1 MNDIHSIIQHA
12 EQHCKTHSTRLTVKR
27 KQVLSG
33 LIECNKALSAYELI
47 DFCKE
52 HYDLDISAM
61 SVYRIL
67 EFLEGEHLVHKLKLA
82 NKYVSCAHIGCT
94 HAHGVS
100 QFLIC
105 SKCSKVK
112 EVYIKPATMTDLQVT
127 AQEAGFM
134 LIGPELEMNC
144 LCDDCLAQ
152 AA

>member
-1 MNDIHSIIQHA
+1 MNNIHGIIEQA
-12 EQHCKTHSTRLTVKR
+12 EQQCKTHRTRLTEKR

-33 LIECNKALSAYELI
+33 LIESDKALSAYELI

-52 HYDLDISAM
+52 NYGLNISAM

-67 EFLEGEHLVHKLKLA
+67 EFLEGEQLVHKLKLA
-82 NKYVSCAHIGCT
+82 NKYVSCAHISCT
-94 HAHGVS
+94 HTHGVS

-105 SKCSKVK
+105 KQCSKVK
-112 EVYIKPATMTDLQVT
+112 EVYIKPATMTDLQAT

-152 AA
+152 VA

>member
-1 MNDIHSIIQHA
+1 MNNIHGIIEQA
-12 EQHCKTHSTRLTVKR
+12 EQQCKTHRTRLTEKR

-33 LIECNKALSAYELI
+33 LIESDKALSAYELI

-52 HYDLDISAM
+52 NYGLNISAM

-67 EFLEGEHLVHKLKLA
+67 EFLEGEHLAHKLKLA
-82 NKYVSCAHIGCT
+82 NKYVSCAHISCT
-94 HAHGVS
+94 HAHGVA

-105 SKCSKVK
+105 SECSKVK
-112 EVYIKPATMTDLQVT
+112 EVYIKPTTMADLQKT
-127 AQEAGFM
+127 AQDAGFM

-152 AA
+152 VA